1 MIDNLFELF
10 NGIYPMSAELQKALA
25 AQFEI
30 VDVPANYFLLKENA
44 VNTNAVVLLNGVAK
58 SYYIDNNDKEI
69 CTRLMIENHIV
80 VAVTS
85 FFNQEPSYE
94 SIVTVMPST
103 IASISFEALQKL
115 YVQYLEFNFIIRR
128 ITELYFLQSEQR
140 IRLLRLG
147 SAEEKYDYF
156 LNNFPL
162 VIDKVPQYS
171 IASFLGITPET
182 LSRVRH
188 KWATKKV

>member
-1 MIDNLFELF
+1 MIDSLFQLF
-10 NGIYPMSAELQKALA
+10 NSIYPMSGALQTVLA
-25 AQFEI
+25 AEFEI
-30 VDVPANYFLLKENA
+30 VDVPAYHFLLKANA
-44 VNTNAVVLLNGVAK
+44 VNKNAVVLLNGVAK

-80 VAVTS
+80 VSVTS

-94 SIVTVMPST
+94 NIVTVTPST
-103 IASISFEALQKL
+103 IASISFENLQNL
-115 YVQYLEFNFIIRR
+115 YKQYLELNFIIRR

-147 SAEEKYDYF
+147 SAEDKYNYF
-156 LNNFPL
+156 LHTFPSL
-162 VIDKVPQYS
+162 IDKVPQYS
-171 IASFLGITPET
+171 IASFLSITPET

-188 KWATKKV
+188 KLATKKR

>member
-1 MIDNLFELF
+1 MIDNLFQLF
-10 NGIYPMSAELQKALA
+10 NGIYTLSAELQTALA
-25 AQFEI
+25 AEFEI
-30 VDVPANYFLLKENA
+30 VDVPANHFLLKAKA
-44 VNTNAVVLLNGVAK
+44 VNKNAQVLLRGVAK
-58 SYYIDNNDKEI
+58 SYYIDNNDKEV

-80 VAVTS
+80 VSVTS

-94 SIVTVMPST
+94 NIVTVTPST

-115 YVQYLEFNFIIRR
+115 YKQYLELNFIIRR

-156 LNNFPL
+156 LNNFPSL
-162 VIDKVPQYS
+162 IDKVPQYS
-171 IASFLGITPET
+171 IASFLSITPET
-182 LSRVRH
+182 LSRVRN
-188 KWATKKV
+188 KLATKK